1 MKSILLISTIYPR
14 PEGNIG
20 TRVCHYFT
28 REWVKAGYTV
38 QAVHI
43 QAVYPKVFYWI
54 AKLAQKKIAAKASAV
69 VYTKRDDRIEHYEMD
84 DVPICRIPV
93 YKPIPHGAF
102 SKKAVIKAVATIVE
116 NNKKAAFKPNIIIGH
131 FPNPQL
137 ELLYDLKQVYPDAKI
152 CEVLHLP
159 EELDQLESV
168 YRKNLRLYMDSV
180 DVWGFRFKYLKEL
193 FENKYGQAKNSFICY
208 SGVPESFISD
218 DDRVLKSSFDEF
230 LFVGEMIERKYPVNV
245 LDALIEAYPQRD
257 FHINYIGDGGL
268 KKSIQNRIKEEHLEQ
283 SVSVLGK
290 IPRDEIKQKYDEAD
304 CFIMISK
311 CEAFGLVYLEA
322 MARGCITIASRN
334 EGIDGVIV
342 DGENGFLCEAGNY
355 HELAAIINKIKSL
368 SPQERKVISMNARQT
383 ALRLTDKKA
392 AGIYL
397 KNIKNCVDYECK
409 TKTL

>member
-1 MKSILLISTIYPR
+1 M
-14 PEGNIG
+14 
-20 TRVCHYFT
+20 
-28 REWVKAGYTV
+28 

-116 NNKKAAFKPNIIIGH
+116 NNKKAAFKPDIIIGH

-218 DDRVLKSSFDEF
+218 DDRAIKSTFNEF
-230 LFVGEMIERKYPVNV
+230 IFVGEMIERKYPLKV
-245 LDALIEAYPQRD
+245 LDALIEVYPQRD
-257 FHINYIGDGGL
+257 FHINYIGDGEL
-268 KKSIQNRIKEEHLEQ
+268 KKNIQNRIKEEHLEQ
-283 SVSVLGK
+283 SVSILGK
-290 IPRDEIKQKYDEAD
+290 IPREGIKQKYDQAD

-311 CEAFGLVYLEA
+311 GEAFGLVYLEA
-322 MARGCITIASRN
+322 MARGCITIASKN
-334 EGIDGVIV
+334 EGFDGVIV
-342 DGENGFLCEAGNY
+342 DGENGFLCEAGN
-355 HELAAIINKIKSL
+355 HRELAAIITKIMNL
-368 SPQERKVISMNARQT
+368 STQDRMKISVNARKT

-392 AGIYL
+392 AEMYL
-397 KNIKNCVDYECK
+397 TDVNNIIDYGYK
-409 TKTL
+409 K